1 MIEKLEP
8 IARFY
13 DRVHQAWEDPR
24 CVRSIAILIFFTYL
38 LALFAIELNRLG
50 ILPSACAHIVPMKH
64 FQAIH
69 FAFTLILGMEVLALI
84 FTLSES
90 LSQSLGKQFEVM
102 ALILLRSAFKELSEL
117 PEPASFLNP
126 ETLFHIASAGT
137 GALVIFVCLGFYHR
151 LRVHQNYMVNL
162 KEQKRYVIAKKIVSL
177 VLVFLFILLMA
188 RDLFIFANTG
198 EKMPFFESI
207 YTIMILAD
215 IALILISHQFMP
227 IFHAVFRNSG
237 FAIGTLIMRLALS
250 APWPWDIAAGIFAAL
265 YVLGVTWATVR
276 FGPSRMHSHVPR
288 GKGSL

>member
-102 ALILLRSAFKELSEL
+102 ALILLRSAFK
-117 PEPASFLNP
+117 
-126 ETLFHIASAGT
+126 
-137 GALVIFVCLGFYHR
+137 
-151 LRVHQNYMVNL
+151 
-162 KEQKRYVIAKKIVSL
+162 
-177 VLVFLFILLMA
+177 
-188 RDLFIFANTG
+188 
-198 EKMPFFESI
+198 
-207 YTIMILAD
+207 
-215 IALILISHQFMP
+215 
-227 IFHAVFRNSG
+227 
-237 FAIGTLIMRLALS
+237 
-250 APWPWDIAAGIFAAL
+250 
-265 YVLGVTWATVR
+265 
-276 FGPSRMHSHVPR
+276 
-288 GKGSL
+288 

>member
-8 IARFY
+8 IARLY
-13 DRVHQAWEDPR
+13 DRVHQGWEDPR

-38 LALFAIELNRLG
+38 LALFAIELNRQG
-50 ILPSACAHIVPMKH
+50 ILPSAYAHIVPMKH

-177 VLVFLFILLMA
+177 VLVFLFVLLMA

-198 EKMPFFESI
+198 EKMPFF
-207 YTIMILAD
+207 
-215 IALILISHQFMP
+215 
-227 IFHAVFRNSG
+227 
-237 FAIGTLIMRLALS
+237 
-250 APWPWDIAAGIFAAL
+250 
-265 YVLGVTWATVR
+265 
-276 FGPSRMHSHVPR
+276 
-288 GKGSL
+288 